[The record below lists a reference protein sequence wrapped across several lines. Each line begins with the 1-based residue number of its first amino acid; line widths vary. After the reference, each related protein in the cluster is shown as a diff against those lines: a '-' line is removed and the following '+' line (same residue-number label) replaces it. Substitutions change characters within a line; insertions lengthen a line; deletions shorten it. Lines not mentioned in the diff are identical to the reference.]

1 MKLLGKNSLLNWLKY
16 PFGIYAIGFTI
27 ISIWILILMGTYA
40 VTNSSN
46 QFTSI
51 DHWKSENNNGQ
62 KNSEIVQFHYPFS
75 KMVLATENSTE
86 GISLA
91 FLGLVSLCF
100 ILITVLKIIIE
111 LSKDD
116 FFTYKA
122 VQNFKILGFGLLF
135 FGCVHLA
142 VDIFTS
148 PQSFDTTPPLIF
160 IITGLIFIFLKEI
173 FVKGRKMQEE
183 TELTI

>member
-1 MKLLGKNSLLNWLKY
+1 MKLLGKNSLLFWLKY
-16 PFGIYAIGFTI
+16 PFGIYAVGFTL
-27 ISIWILILMGTYA
+27 ISIWILILMGIYLITNT
-40 VTNSSN
+40 TNS
-46 QFTSI
+46 FVSI

-75 KMVLATENSTE
+75 KMVLATENSAE
-86 GISLA
+86 GIMLA

-100 ILITVLKIIIE
+100 ILIIVLKIIIE

-116 FFTYKA
+116 FFTHKA
-122 VQNFKILGFGLLF
+122 VQNFKILGFGMLF
-135 FGCVHLA
+135 LGSVHLA

-183 TELTI
+183 NDLTI